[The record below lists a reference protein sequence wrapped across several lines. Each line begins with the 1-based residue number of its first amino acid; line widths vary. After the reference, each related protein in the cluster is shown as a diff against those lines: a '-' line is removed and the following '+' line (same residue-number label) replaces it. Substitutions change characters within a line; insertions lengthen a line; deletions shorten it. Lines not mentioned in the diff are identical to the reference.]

1 MTKGNWCEF
10 VELFFTNQ
18 FLSIFIFIKIIML
31 ASSWML
37 NKKKMI
43 SNLVWNGYVYLTS
56 VKWVHG
62 RVIALYSNCQ
72 TEKENDDINVCVLT
86 GM

>member
-18 FLSIFIFIKIIML
+18 FLSIFIFIKTIIML
-31 ASSWML
+31 ASPWML

-43 SNLVWNGYVYLTS
+43 SNLV
-56 VKWVHG
+56 
-62 RVIALYSNCQ
+62 
-72 TEKENDDINVCVLT
+72 
-86 GM
+86 